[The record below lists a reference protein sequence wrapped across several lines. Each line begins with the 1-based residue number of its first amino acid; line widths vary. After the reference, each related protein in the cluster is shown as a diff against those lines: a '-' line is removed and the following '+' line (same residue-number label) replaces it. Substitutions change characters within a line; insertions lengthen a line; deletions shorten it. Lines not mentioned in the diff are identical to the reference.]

1 MINRENWYLVRAYLK
16 YRNEVD
22 RVSLDTWKL
31 EGTWLRN
38 LIDWAGERSFQEVEK
53 IRPTFPEYV
62 ETRKKR
68 NGEPISREYMRKV
81 VSIARHFLGWLTMHK
96 AGYRTK
102 ISSGWLDTLKLSRL
116 PQTKSM
122 YEHEY
127 VTLDEIK
134 AMAAAPVYSMRDQ
147 RIKASAA
154 FWYLSGIRIS
164 AFVSL
169 PIHAVDLNNM
179 SVKQWP
185 KLGVRTK
192 NGKHATTYLL
202 NIPEVLA
209 VVQEWDTLIRE
220 QLPGTSF
227 WFAPF
232 SPDTG
237 MFDATIQEVG
247 DYRDARARQDLGEW
261 LSRVGLPYHSP
272 HKFRHGN
279 AVYSLDKSND
289 VADLKAVSQ
298 NLMHSN
304 LSTTDG
310 VYGALSGQA
319 VGDKIKRLGNQAV
332 LGDLSQDKL
341 IADLESIISILKKP
355 KS

>member
-22 RVSLDTWKL
+22 RVSMDTLKL
-31 EGTWLRN
+31 EATWLRN
-38 LIDWAGERSFQEVEK
+38 LLDWAGERSFQEAEK

-62 ETRKKR
+62 ETKKKR
-68 NGEPISREYMRKV
+68 NGDPISREYMRKV
-81 VSIARHFLGWLTMHK
+81 VSMGRRFLGWLTMHK
-96 AGYRTK
+96 IGFRTK

-122 YEHEY
+122 YEHEH

-134 AMAAAPVYSMRDQ
+134 AMAFARVYSMRDQ

-202 NIPEVLA
+202 NIPEVLE
-209 VVQEWDTLIRE
+209 VVREWDSLIRD

-237 MFDATIQEVG
+237 TFDTTIQEVG
-247 DYRDARARQDLGEW
+247 NFRDARARQDLKEW

-279 AVYSLDKSND
+279 AVYSLDQSHD

-319 VGDKIKRLGNQAV
+319 VGDKITNLGNKAV
-332 LGDLSQDKL
+332 SGDIPQSEL
-341 IADLESIISILKKP
+341 ISNLENILMQLKKKP
-355 KS
+355 S